1 MLSKKLMKSAL
12 IAFSCMML
20 ALPAN
25 TYAAGS
31 NANQT
36 ISKTAAAK
44 QIQLKC
50 PGQHVSRWNL

>member
-25 TYAAGS
+25 AYAAGS

-36 ISKTAAAK
+36 ISIK
-44 QIQLKC
+44 
-50 PGQHVSRWNL
+50 GYYHS

>member
-31 NANQT
+31 NANQNRQRNVQDST
-36 ISKTAAAK
+36 CA
-44 QIQLKC
+44 
-50 PGQHVSRWNL
+50 RWNL